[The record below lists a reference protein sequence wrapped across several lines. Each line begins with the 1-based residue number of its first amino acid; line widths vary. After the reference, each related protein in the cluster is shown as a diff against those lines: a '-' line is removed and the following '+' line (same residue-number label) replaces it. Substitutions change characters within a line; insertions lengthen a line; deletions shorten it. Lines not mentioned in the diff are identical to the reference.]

1 MNFELLKNEPMSKH
15 TTFKTGG
22 CADAFYRVFNIDGL
36 REVLEI
42 ISAKGEKPL
51 IIGNG
56 SNLLVSDMGPG
67 VPVIEIGEGMSEVSV
82 DGDTIVALAGARLS
96 KVSRCAMEN
105 SLTGMEFASGI
116 PGTIGGAL
124 YMNAGAYG
132 GEMKDIVQSVKAY
145 KDGEIIEIAG
155 EAMDFGYRHSRA
167 MNEDMILLG
176 ATLKLKAGDKQ
187 EIEALM
193 NDLNQRRRDKQPLEY
208 PSAGSTFKRPEGY
221 FAGKL
226 IMDAG
231 LAGDSFGGA
240 MVSPKHCGFIV
251 NTGGATSTD
260 VYALIQKVQS
270 VVYSKFGVM
279 LETEVKMI
287 GEF

>member
-132 GEMKDIVQSVKAY
+132 GEMADVIESVRVLTLQGEQKTMPASELKFRYRFSALQEEPLIVTQAVCVLKPGNR
-145 KDGEIIEIAG
+145 DEITACME
-155 EAMDFGYRHSRA
+155 
-167 MNEDMILLG
+167 
-176 ATLKLKAGDKQ
+176 TLQQKRM
-187 EIEALM
+187 E
-193 NDLNQRRRDKQPLEY
+193 KQPLQY
-208 PSAGSTFKRPEGY
+208 PSAGSTFKRPEGA
-221 FAGKL
+221 FAAKL
-226 IMDAG
+226 IDDCG
-231 LAGDSFGGA
+231 LRGTWVGGA
-240 MVSPKHCGFIV
+240 QVSEKHAGFLLNRGGTAADFV
-251 NTGGATSTD
+251 ALMDLVRERVRKETGF
-260 VYALIQKVQS
+260 V
-270 VVYSKFGVM
+270 
-279 LETEVKMI
+279 LEPEVRI
-287 GEF
+287 LGTA

>member
-1 MNFELLKNEPMSKH
+1 MNYELLKNEPMSKH

-22 CADAFYRVFNIDGL
+22 SAEDFYRVLSIDGL
-36 REVLEI
+36 LEVLNI
-42 ISAKGEKPL
+42 TSKNGVKPL

-67 VPVIEIGEGMSEVSV
+67 VPVIEIGEGVSDIKV
-82 DGDTIVALAGARLS
+82 DGDIIEAEAGARLS
-96 KVSRCAMEN
+96 KVSRCALEH

-132 GEMKDIVQSVKAY
+132 GEMKDVVQSVKAY

-155 EAMDFGYRHSRA
+155 EDMDFGYRHSRA
-167 MNEDMILLG
+167 MEDDMILLS
-176 ATLKLKAGDKQ
+176 AVLKLKPGDKQ
-187 EIEALM
+187 EIEDLM

-231 LAGDSFGGA
+231 LAGESFGGA
-240 MVSPKHCGFIV
+240 MVSPKHCGFVI

-260 VYALIQKVQS
+260 VYALIKKVQS
-270 VVYSKFGVM
+270 VVYDKFGVK
-279 LETEVKMI
+279 LETEVKLI

>member
-1 MNFELLKNEPMSKH
+1 
-15 TTFKTGG
+15 
-22 CADAFYRVFNIDGL
+22 
-36 REVLEI
+36 
-42 ISAKGEKPL
+42 
-51 IIGNG
+51 
-56 SNLLVSDMGPG
+56 
-67 VPVIEIGEGMSEVSV
+67 
-82 DGDTIVALAGARLS
+82 
-96 KVSRCAMEN
+96 
-105 SLTGMEFASGI
+105 
-116 PGTIGGAL
+116 
-124 YMNAGAYG
+124 MNAGAYG

>member
-1 MNFELLKNEPMSKH
+1 MNYELLKNEPMSKH

-22 CADAFYRVFNIDGL
+22 SAEDFYRVLSIDGL
-36 REVLEI
+36 LEVLNI
-42 ISAKGEKPL
+42 TSKNGVKPL

-67 VPVIEIGEGMSEVSV
+67 VPVIEIGEGVSDIKV
-82 DGDTIVALAGARLS
+82 DGDIIEAEAGARLS
-96 KVSRCAMEN
+96 KVSRCALEH

-132 GEMKDIVQSVKAY
+132 GEMKDVVQSVKAF

-155 EAMDFGYRHSRA
+155 EDMDFGYRHSRA
-167 MNEDMILLG
+167 MEDDMILLS
-176 ATLKLKAGDKQ
+176 AVLKLKPGDKQ
-187 EIEALM
+187 EIEDLM

-231 LAGDSFGGA
+231 LAGESFGGA
-240 MVSPKHCGFIV
+240 MVSPKHCGFVI

-260 VYALIQKVQS
+260 VYALIKKVQS
-270 VVYSKFGVM
+270 VVYDKFGVK
-279 LETEVKMI
+279 LETEVKLI